1 MREQYSFFMV
11 SGELEKL
18 YMGFITAIGYVSA
31 GSRVYMFFTMDALK
45 ALTREV
51 EKISLPNAKP
61 LKYYIDN
68 LLELGEDDV
77 EIVACEFGMKVKGI
91 KEEDLLFKV
100 KISGVS
106 EFALKSSESKAVLV
120 F

>member
-1 MREQYSFFMV
+1 MI
-11 SGELEKL
+11 SGDLEKL

-31 GSRVYMFFTMDALK
+31 GSKVYMFFTMDALK
-45 ALTREV
+45 GVTKESEKLT
-51 EKISLPNAKP
+51 LQNAKP

-68 LLELGEDDV
+68 LLELGEEV
-77 EIVACEFGMKVKGI
+77 ELAACEFGMKVKGI
-91 KEEDLLFKV
+91 DEKDLLPNV

-106 EFALKSSESKAVLV
+106 EFAYKSSESKAVLV

>member
-1 MREQYSFFMV
+1 MQDKYSFFMI
-11 SGELEKL
+11 SGDPEKL
-18 YMGFITAIGYVSA
+18 YMGYITAIGYVSS
-31 GSRVYMFFTMDALK
+31 GNKVYMFFTMDALK
-45 ALTREV
+45 GV
-51 EKISLPNAKP
+51 SKDSEKIVIGKEKP

-77 EIVACEFGMKVKGI
+77 EIAACEFGMKVKGI
-91 KEEDLLFKV
+91 KEEDLLPKV

-106 EFALKSSESKAVLV
+106 EFALKSSESKAILV

>member
-1 MREQYSFFMV
+1 MSDQYSFFMI
-11 SGELEKL
+11 SGDIEKL

-45 ALTREV
+45 GVTKES
-51 EKISLPNAKP
+51 EKLVLHNAKP

-68 LLELGEDDV
+68 LLELGESEV
-77 EIVACEFGMKVKGI
+77 ELAACEFGMRVKGI
-91 KEEDLLFKV
+91 NESDLLPSV

-106 EFALKSSESKAVLV
+106 EFALKSSDSKAVLV